1 MGSIVVRPYSGEP
14 APVDDGRVKF
24 DGDSLMFQSVA
35 ALLFVG
41 MLLVAVGLFVAGNM
55 LIVVVGVV
63 ALFGAAFF
71 EARSPR
77 RIER

>member
-1 MGSIVVRPYSGEP
+1 
-14 APVDDGRVKF
+14 
-24 DGDSLMFQSVA
+24 MFQSVA